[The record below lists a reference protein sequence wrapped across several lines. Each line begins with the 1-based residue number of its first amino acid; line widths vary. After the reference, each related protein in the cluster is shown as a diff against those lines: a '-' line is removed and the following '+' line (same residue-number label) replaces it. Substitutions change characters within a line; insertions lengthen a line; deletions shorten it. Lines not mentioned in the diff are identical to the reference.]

1 MQRGTQLCIA
11 CLLLLVCQCAAQGGG
26 RGNTPKAVYANPR
39 SFSQWDHSL
48 DKDPLVLVAFIAA
61 IISGTSQTFF
71 GVSCTVY
78 NLMTAVC
85 AHFAD

>member
-11 CLLLLVCQCAAQGGG
+11 CFLLLVCQCTAQGG

-61 IISGTSQTFF
+61 IISGISQNF
-71 GVSCTVY
+71 V
-78 NLMTAVC
+78 
-85 AHFAD
+85 